1 MYIAAALIF
10 TAQLSMAQQRSSE
23 RRSASKSRSQNKN
36 HTISKQQRSRTS
48 HARVERKDF
57 SNAEKST
64 KARSLYQSDK
74 RKQKG
79 EDRNVSRS
87 THQNHYRSQNS
98 DRNGYR
104 SGSRSK
110 AKNHF
115 ERSYTRR
122 NARSGGHGHINHYY
136 HNKRKVRNLYYNY
149 KRVPAVRMIYHTSWH
164 RFYAARYPAYN
175 YGHLVNHRLSLISG
189 RQAQY
194 HVGEVAA
201 VFGRVYETYYD
212 DINNEFYLYFGAPYP
227 QNDFT
232 VVVTG
237 REARKMR
244 RHSPRYYIG
253 RDFIVSG
260 LVTQWN
266 GNPEIVINYSSQLKR
281 Y

>member
-1 MYIAAALIF
+1 
-10 TAQLSMAQQRSSE
+10 
-23 RRSASKSRSQNKN
+23 
-36 HTISKQQRSRTS
+36 
-48 HARVERKDF
+48 
-57 SNAEKST
+57 
-64 KARSLYQSDK
+64 
-74 RKQKG
+74 
-79 EDRNVSRS
+79 
-87 THQNHYRSQNS
+87 
-98 DRNGYR
+98 
-104 SGSRSK
+104 
-110 AKNHF
+110 
-115 ERSYTRR
+115 
-122 NARSGGHGHINHYY
+122 
-136 HNKRKVRNLYYNY
+136 
-149 KRVPAVRMIYHTSWH
+149 
-164 RFYAARYPAYN
+164 
-175 YGHLVNHRLSLISG
+175 
-189 RQAQY
+189 
-194 HVGEVAA
+194 VAA